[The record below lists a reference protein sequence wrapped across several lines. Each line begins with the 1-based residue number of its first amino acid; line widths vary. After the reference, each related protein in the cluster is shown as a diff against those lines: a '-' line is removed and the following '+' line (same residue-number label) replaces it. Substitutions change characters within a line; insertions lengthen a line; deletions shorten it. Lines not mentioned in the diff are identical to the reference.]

1 MNKRRE
7 LVLALGAA
15 TLAVPLGLFAQQ
27 QAKIWR
33 VGFLSSHERQ
43 TAGHPDSTIAAFLS
57 GMRDL
62 GYSEGHNLK
71 IEWRFAGGKSE
82 PLTAL
87 ARELAELKVDVI
99 VTNGTPAVRAV
110 QSITATIPIVA
121 ASFADPV
128 ASGFAASLSRPGGNI
143 TGLSNLGEVM
153 YGKRLEILSSIVPD
167 LRRIAFL
174 INPENSAS
182 MRNVPGLQEVAQKR
196 RQEIVLVKVRAAK
209 EIEAGFSLMLRER
222 PGALMV
228 ADDAVLNGQGAKI
241 AELALRQR
249 LPSIFATRQSVEAG
263 GLMNYGVDTDDSF
276 RRAAGFV
283 NKILKG
289 AKPGDIPIEQPTKF
303 ALFINSKTAQAL
315 GLKIPQSLLISA
327 DKVIE

>member
-1 MNKRRE
+1 MATRRKI
-7 LVLALGAA
+7 LIALGASA
-15 TLAVPLGLFAQQ
+15 LAAPLASFAQSQ
-27 QAKIWR
+27 GKVWR
-33 VGFLSSHERQ
+33 VGFLGAGMQ
-43 TAGHPDSTIAAFLS
+43 PTAANPDSRAAAFVS

-62 GYSEGHNLK
+62 GYVEGKNLK

-99 VTNGTPAVRAV
+99 VTNGTPAVHAA

-143 TGLSNLGEVM
+143 TGLSNLGEVI
-153 YGKRLEILSSIVPD
+153 YGKRLEILSSMVPG
-167 LRRIAFL
+167 LRRIAWL
-174 INPENSAS
+174 VNPENAAT
-182 MRNVPGLQEVAQKR
+182 MRLVPGLLAIGQKR
-196 RQEIVLVKVRAAK
+196 HQEIVLIKVRAAS
-209 EIEAGFSLMLRER
+209 EIEAAFALITKEH
-222 PGALMV
+222 PGAVMM
-228 ADDAVLNGQGAKI
+228 ADDAVLNGQGTKI

-249 LPSIFATRQSVEAG
+249 LPAIFANREIVEAG
-263 GLMNYGVDTDDSF
+263 GLMNYGVEQNDTY
-276 RRAAGFV
+276 RRVAGFV
-283 NKILKG
+283 NKIFKG

-303 ALFINSKTAQAL
+303 ELFINNKTAKAL